1 MRRHQPPVETGPT
14 SNVWDD
20 YEAALA
26 AYSEE
31 PTPKAAANLE
41 ALRQIY
47 RRRLAVEAWRAS
59 GPRGYPWEA

>member
-1 MRRHQPPVETGPT
+1 MRRHELPGDPGPT

-26 AYSEE
+26 AYALE
-31 PTPKAAANLE
+31 PTAKRADQLAALH
-41 ALRQIY
+41 QIY
-47 RRRLAVEAWRAS
+47 RRRLAVEVWRAP